1 MIGSA
6 RRCPL
11 QRSENNA
18 AERRALTATSVSRVV
33 VHATKT
39 RIERDPLCFRAS
51 HPETRTMPHYRALIV
66 ALSLASTAA
75 LAQTT
80 PAAKPAA
87 PPAMS
92 TPATGDDAQPNRF
105 DEVDTNHDGFIS
117 RDEFMAAEKARFA
130 EYDTNHDG
138 KIDPKEIA
146 ASPPLM
152 KRNEQIAERMV
163 KQWDQDGDGV
173 VTAAEYQKHAE
184 EGFARQDRD
193 GSGKL
198 TRAAMMGGR
207 GRGGPQKVQVLGG
220 GAAPTK
226 P

>member
-1 MIGSA
+1 
-6 RRCPL
+6 
-11 QRSENNA
+11 
-18 AERRALTATSVSRVV
+18 
-33 VHATKT
+33 
-39 RIERDPLCFRAS
+39 
-51 HPETRTMPHYRALIV
+51 MPHYRALLV
-66 ALSLASTAA
+66 ALSLASTAGI
-75 LAQTT
+75 AQTT
-80 PAAKPAA
+80 PVAKPAA
-87 PPAMS
+87 PPAKAAMVP
-92 TPATGDDAQPNRF
+92 PAGGGDEQSSRF

-138 KIDPKEIA
+138 KIDAKEIA

-163 KQWDQDGDGV
+163 KQWDQNGDGI
-173 VTAAEYQKHAE
+173 VTAEEYQKHAE
-184 EGFARQDRD
+184 DGFARQDRD

-198 TRAAMMGGR
+198 TRAAMMR
-207 GRGGPQKVQVLGG
+207 GRGEPQKVQVGG